1 MAVAPAAVTSVPFQ
15 LQLSAAARHI
25 ELRDENAALLW
36 QASNPQDTEFVGDLK
51 RLPKWIALEISWSS
65 TSAPRHFAKLQLDVP
80 GQESLTHVFDASG
93 EIDDIW
99 ELP

>member
-1 MAVAPAAVTSVPFQ
+1 M
-15 LQLSAAARHI
+15 
-25 ELRDENAALLW
+25 
-36 QASNPQDTEFVGDLK
+36 GDLK

-65 TSAPRHFAKLQLDVP
+65 TTAPRHFAKLQLDVP